1 MKVWEI
7 SGNRGL
13 INEVAKDVGKEKER
27 EKVSFGDTI
36 KGFLEAVNEA
46 QKNSMEKVSNVIRG
60 ESDDLTGAM
69 VSLEEARL
77 SFNLM
82 LEIRNKLIEAY
93 KEIERMQ
100 V

>member
-7 SGNRGL
+7 NGNRGL

-46 QKNSMEKVSNVIRG
+46 QENSMEKVSSVIRG

-82 LEIRNKLIEAY
+82 LEIRNRLIEAY

>member
-7 SGNRGL
+7 SGNRGF
-13 INEVAKDVGKEKER
+13 IKEVAGNVSEEKGKAEA
-27 EKVSFGDTI
+27 SFGDTI

-46 QKNSMEKVSNVIRG
+46 QKNSMEKVSEVIRG